1 MSSGVVVR
9 TGTAGTGPAAVGTTA
24 VSADVHGVHGAAGR
38 TRWKAF
44 AGRRQ
49 LRSPAEAVEWA
60 SIPPGG
66 ISGEH
71 RHTRTEEMY
80 LILSG
85 TGELLLNGVV
95 HPVRAGMVAL
105 TGIGNVHGLRNTGA
119 TDLDWWV
126 IETLPPITTAVLTG
140 SRSPLGGCPVS
151 NAAVFDL
158 FAQGSIDTAGI
169 FSGPLKRIEY
179 VEVPAGGQE
188 TLGAPDAEIA
198 VYVHSGTGAA
208 RNDDADDVALTTD
221 TCLLVP
227 AGSRLT
233 VSATTDLRFSAV
245 TLRLP
250 ETEVDR

>member
-1 MSSGVVVR
+1 MSAGPAVR
-9 TGTAGTGPAAVGTTA
+9 TGSAGAGPAAVGTTA

-49 LRSPAEAVEWA
+49 LRSPVEAVEWA

-66 ISGEH
+66 VSGEH

-85 TGELLLNGVV
+85 TGELLLNGVA
-95 HPVRAGMVAL
+95 HPVRAGMLAL
-105 TGIGNVHGLRNTGA
+105 TGIGNIHGLRNTGV

-126 IETLPPITTAVLTG
+126 IETLPPVTTAVLTG

-158 FAQGSIDTAGI
+158 FAQRRVDTAGI

-179 VEVPAGGQE
+179 VEVPAGGRE
-188 TLGAPDAEIA
+188 TLGSPDAELA
-198 VYVHSGTGAA
+198 VYVHSGTGTAHSNA
-208 RNDDADDVALTTD
+208 ADDVALTTD

-227 AGSRLT
+227 AGSRIT
-233 VSATTDLRFSAV
+233 VSATADLRFSAV

-250 ETEVDR
+250 ANEADR